1 MEKELSDT
9 VPENK
14 ETAPQEAKTASVL
27 EEKEFPKADLLN
39 RFLAKFIDFLIIGA
53 LAISI
58 KAPIGSLAALT
69 YALIA
74 DGFFDGRSL
83 GKKMIGLRVVNLKT
97 GMPCSFKD
105 SILRNIPMGLTVF
118 FALVPI
124 LGWILLF
131 TVGVVVILFES
142 YLVFSDSGGIRIGDI
157 FADTQV
163 VNQKQ
168 PCQITRKTK
177 SP

>member
-1 MEKELSDT
+1 MHISADGLEKEVTEEVRSSESG
-9 VPENK
+9 VQSEK
-14 ETAPQEAKTASVL
+14 IESQA

-53 LAISI
+53 LAITV

-69 YALIA
+69 YSLVA
-74 DGFFDGRSL
+74 DGFLDGRSL
-83 GKKMIGLRVVNLKT
+83 GKKLTGLRVINLKT
-97 GMPCSFKD
+97 KLPCNFKD
-105 SILRNIPMGLTVF
+105 SILRNIPIGLTVF

-131 TVGVVVILFES
+131 TVGLVIILFES
-142 YLVFSDSGGIRIGDI
+142 YLICSDEGGIRIGDI

-163 VNQKQ
+163 VDQKL
-168 PCQITRKTK
+168 R
-177 SP
+177 